1 MRGGEGEFTA
11 ADEHAAAADLLARQ
25 YDLSAPAAVVVW
37 YSGQRLM
44 IAGDYVGAE
53 RAYREAA
60 RMTARAGMLEGRQDL
75 PLITTFCLHLVAG
88 RASEMVDL
96 LAEKHL
102 RGAKWT
108 LDAYALALASAGHLN
123 DAKAVAAARPPVRPD
138 FLYELAM
145 TWRALAG
152 MLLDDRERMVDC
164 YDKLKPFADRVAG
177 AGTGVVA
184 LWPVAL
190 TLGDL
195 AVRLGQP
202 EAARAHYEKALE
214 VAERVG
220 VPRWVEAARQS
231 VSSSPGNGRS

>member
-1 MRGGEGEFTA
+1 
-11 ADEHAAAADLLARQ
+11 
-25 YDLSAPAAVVVW
+25 
-37 YSGQRLM
+37 
-44 IAGDYVGAE
+44 
-53 RAYREAA
+53 
-60 RMTARAGMLEGRQDL
+60 MTARAGMLEGRQDL
-75 PLITTFCLHLVAG
+75 PLITTFCLHLVDG
-88 RASEMVDL
+88 RAAETVEL
-96 LAEKHL
+96 LAEAHQ

-108 LDAYALALASAGHLN
+108 LDAYALALASSGHGPE
-123 DAKAVAAARPPVRPD
+123 ARAVAATRPPVRPD

-195 AVRLGQP
+195 AIRLGQP
-202 EAARAHYEKALE
+202 DAAHEHYLKALE
-214 VAERVG
+214 VAERIG
-220 VPRWVEAARQS
+220 VPRWVEAARRS
-231 VSSSPGNGRS
+231 VSNSPGNGRS